1 MSVRYDFKGLRK
13 DGSIFYVEAHGS
25 TIDYQGR
32 PAIIGSLVDITDRMN
47 LLQEILAREAEIR
60 ATLYSIGGDAVIA
73 TDFSGRIQIMNPV
86 AEKLTGWT
94 EAEAKGQPV
103 QEVFSLIDEFNRQPV
118 ENPFDRVNREATTA
132 SLADHAVLIERWPG
146 IPDRR

>member
-1 MSVRYDFKGLRK
+1 
-13 DGSIFYVEAHGS
+13 VEAHGS

-60 ATLYSIGGDAVIA
+60 ATLYSIGDAVIA
-73 TDFSGRIQIMNPV
+73 TDLSGRVQIMNPL

-94 EAEAKGQPV
+94 ETEAKGRPFRK
-103 QEVFSLIDEFNRQPV
+103 FSP
-118 ENPFDRVNREATTA
+118 
-132 SLADHAVLIERWPG
+132 
-146 IPDRR
+146 